1 MPFYAGPWEDP
12 STPICERQGLFARF
26 FGGSSESAGDKAG
39 SSSRRG
45 QSGAS
50 SARRPHDGYHTD
62 LEQQERQLPG
72 LPKITRECLR
82 SEIQCYGKWMLL
94 GAAPLLL
101 LAIALIVYHARGT

>member
-1 MPFYAGPWEDP
+1 MSPHPSCTGPWEDP

-39 SSSRRG
+39 SSSRAG

-50 SARRPHDGYHTD
+50 SGYQTD
-62 LEQQERQLPG
+62 LEQQEQRLPG
-72 LPKITRECLR
+72 LPKVTRECLR

-101 LAIALIVYHARGT
+101 LAIALIVYFARGT